1 MNNNKMHETHEIH
14 EFSTGIN
21 FEQRGNGWVS
31 LGFTGQYM
39 NSTIRDI
46 PKVVERSIAN
56 EEFALVEG
64 SSREQAA
71 IIGRS
76 VGSGNDIWSVIAV
89 VTRGKDEVG
98 RSVTVH
104 RYFLCQGEHKLRVIL
119 AWWEQNNRQTFN
131 PFDFQVLGSPHS
143 FAGEVPPPSD
153 LEQIEQ
159 ILSLFK
165 EQAQPQEDK
174 EQILPLSRE
183 ESVFTG
189 QLGEQPQP
197 RFAQGFNQ
205 QQILATS
212 TGGTKP
218 QTDTEEVWQFKKL
231 PIVLDPTPQYDLY
244 SINALA
250 IKKCNLSKNGL
261 PVSWAFNVEALV
273 KPERFQIIQPAS
285 EKAVERIKRAIASTS
300 QVKIN
305 TVNIDEAALKSA
317 IRSLINSSQVKP
329 EAVGVIVN
337 GVTNKEITPEY
348 WEHLFNSQG
357 ANQGIRQKIYSPQM
371 VKLVTLRALV
381 LPKTLP
387 EFLGWLNIQ
396 AGKKVNQNQMVSLQF
411 QKAIKELFPKEKVAE
426 GIGYLLP
433 SLLDGKISPDGLS
446 WLLAKNGSDS
456 IWSYAQKQFVND
468 ARNDLQLI
476 FDQYKN
482 SKSLNFDE
490 GNLKYQIGVW
500 NQLIRSWQGIQ
511 RRYYKCEE
519 YRPLAQLFE
528 EFREYDLA
536 AYFYQVSDGLVDKK
550 LFRRLADS
558 QRSGYPVVFGLPIK
572 RKETLIDVLIKFI
585 NQFVNQDIDMK
596 ILYVAPISLLILG
609 SGWFV
614 GSKTW
619 QYVYANEAE
628 KFLCEKSGSGE
639 NCPVIVLDGKA
650 HYSFDEI
657 KKIIPK
663 VVNRV
668 VNEEKGLLIPE
679 STQSMRYSESNK
691 LGQNSGR
698 QDIEEKV
705 IGKLIQILGDT
716 TLKYEDLN
724 YTGKIEEKV
733 KTQWVKA
740 VYNYQIK
747 HKAEKRIKKVQV
759 EECKLGLFGLCFPG
773 QEVTVTKDEIDD
785 SRLKNKLEKDINPFI
800 GQSGRTKP
808 PRQ

>member
-1 MNNNKMHETHEIH
+1 MHETHEIH

-261 PVSWAFNVEALV
+261 PVSWAVNVEALV

-305 TVNIDEAALKSA
+305 AVTIDEAALKSA
-317 IRSLINSSQVKP
+317 IRSLIHSSQVKP
-329 EAVGVIVN
+329 DAVAVIVN
-337 GVTNKEITPEY
+337 GVANKEITPEY

-357 ANQGIRQKIYSPQM
+357 ANQGIRLKIYSPQM
-371 VKLVTLRALV
+371 VKLLTLRALV
-381 LPKTLP
+381 LPKTKP
-387 EFLGWLNIQ
+387 EFLAWLP
-396 AGKKVNQNQMVSLQF
+396 
-411 QKAIKELFPKEKVAE
+411 KALGRQE
-426 GIGYLLP
+426 
-433 SLLDGKISPDGLS
+433 
-446 WLLAKNGSDS
+446 
-456 IWSYAQKQFVND
+456 KQF
-468 ARNDLQLI
+468 
-476 FDQYKN
+476 
-482 SKSLNFDE
+482 
-490 GNLKYQIGVW
+490 
-500 NQLIRSWQGIQ
+500 
-511 RRYYKCEE
+511 
-519 YRPLAQLFE
+519 
-528 EFREYDLA
+528 REA
-536 AYFYQVSDGLVDKK
+536 FIK
-550 LFRRLADS
+550 LS
-558 QRSGYPVVFGLPIK
+558 
-572 RKETLIDVLIKFI
+572 
-585 NQFVNQDIDMK
+585 
-596 ILYVAPISLLILG
+596 
-609 SGWFV
+609 
-614 GSKTW
+614 
-619 QYVYANEAE
+619 
-628 KFLCEKSGSGE
+628 
-639 NCPVIVLDGKA
+639 
-650 HYSFDEI
+650 
-657 KKIIPK
+657 
-663 VVNRV
+663 
-668 VNEEKGLLIPE
+668 
-679 STQSMRYSESNK
+679 
-691 LGQNSGR
+691 
-698 QDIEEKV
+698 
-705 IGKLIQILGDT
+705 
-716 TLKYEDLN
+716 
-724 YTGKIEEKV
+724 
-733 KTQWVKA
+733 
-740 VYNYQIK
+740 
-747 HKAEKRIKKVQV
+747 
-759 EECKLGLFGLCFPG
+759 
-773 QEVTVTKDEIDD
+773 
-785 SRLKNKLEKDINPFI
+785 
-800 GQSGRTKP
+800 
-808 PRQ
+808 

>member
-1 MNNNKMHETHEIH
+1 
-14 EFSTGIN
+14 
-21 FEQRGNGWVS
+21 
-31 LGFTGQYM
+31 
-39 NSTIRDI
+39 
-46 PKVVERSIAN
+46 
-56 EEFALVEG
+56 
-64 SSREQAA
+64 
-71 IIGRS
+71 
-76 VGSGNDIWSVIAV
+76 
-89 VTRGKDEVG
+89 
-98 RSVTVH
+98 
-104 RYFLCQGEHKLRVIL
+104 
-119 AWWEQNNRQTFN
+119 
-131 PFDFQVLGSPHS
+131 
-143 FAGEVPPPSD
+143 
-153 LEQIEQ
+153 
-159 ILSLFK
+159 
-165 EQAQPQEDK
+165 
-174 EQILPLSRE
+174 
-183 ESVFTG
+183 
-189 QLGEQPQP
+189 
-197 RFAQGFNQ
+197 
-205 QQILATS
+205 
-212 TGGTKP
+212 
-218 QTDTEEVWQFKKL
+218 
-231 PIVLDPTPQYDLY
+231 
-244 SINALA
+244 
-250 IKKCNLSKNGL
+250 
-261 PVSWAFNVEALV
+261 
-273 KPERFQIIQPAS
+273 
-285 EKAVERIKRAIASTS
+285 
-300 QVKIN
+300 
-305 TVNIDEAALKSA
+305 
-317 IRSLINSSQVKP
+317 
-329 EAVGVIVN
+329 
-337 GVTNKEITPEY
+337 
-348 WEHLFNSQG
+348 
-357 ANQGIRQKIYSPQM
+357 
-371 VKLVTLRALV
+371 
-381 LPKTLP
+381 
-387 EFLGWLNIQ
+387 
-396 AGKKVNQNQMVSLQF
+396 
-411 QKAIKELFPKEKVAE
+411 
-426 GIGYLLP
+426 
-433 SLLDGKISPDGLS
+433 
-446 WLLAKNGSDS
+446 
-456 IWSYAQKQFVND
+456 VND

-519 YRPLAQLFE
+519 YRPLAELFE

-679 STQSMRYSESNK
+679 STQSKIDSESNK

-759 EECKLGLFGLCFPG
+759 EECKLGLFGLCFPA
-773 QEVTVTKDEIDD
+773 QEVTVTKDEIDN
-785 SRLKNKLEKDINPFI
+785 SRLKNKLEKDINSFI